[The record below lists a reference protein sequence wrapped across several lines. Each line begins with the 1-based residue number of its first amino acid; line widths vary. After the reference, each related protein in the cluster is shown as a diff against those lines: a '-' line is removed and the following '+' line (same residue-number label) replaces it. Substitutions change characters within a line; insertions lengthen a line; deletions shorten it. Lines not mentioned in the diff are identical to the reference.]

1 MKLEGTLYLENSA
14 RAFPARTELEGDTLR
29 LVWENG
35 NDAHSMSRC
44 VLSDPMGK
52 TTRTLLLPD
61 GKRLE
66 FQDSLALQALSEWE
80 SATGRAS
87 LYSRVHW
94 LEQRWAAVLV
104 AGCLLVA
111 ALALGYFQG
120 VPLLAERVARKLPH
134 SFMVTVTEQTVL
146 VLSKVLRLKDS
157 TLPAERRATLE
168 TQFIAMAAEMDP
180 GSARNYRLV
189 FRSTPI
195 PNAVALPDGLVLVTD
210 KLVQMARDDREIYGV
225 LAHEI
230 VHVREMHGMRSVL
243 QNSAVF
249 FVWTLL
255 SADISTVAGVTA
267 AVPSALAQSRYSR
280 RFEREADL
288 GAAEYMVS
296 AGWGTAP
303 LRNLLSRIDPEELH
317 MGGVEEIFSSH
328 PRTGNRA
335 RFLEDYEKGK
345 LRR

>member
-1 MKLEGTLYLENSA
+1 
-14 RAFPARTELEGDTLR
+14 
-29 LVWENG
+29 
-35 NDAHSMSRC
+35 
-44 VLSDPMGK
+44 MGK

-267 AVPSALAQSRYSR
+267 AVP
-280 RFEREADL
+280 
-288 GAAEYMVS
+288 
-296 AGWGTAP
+296 
-303 LRNLLSRIDPEELH
+303 
-317 MGGVEEIFSSH
+317 
-328 PRTGNRA
+328 
-335 RFLEDYEKGK
+335 
-345 LRR
+345 